1 MATIQHPQAQVGDAT
16 WLTPDEMRVLEA
28 VCDTLIPSLAPPE
41 GEDDPHGFY
50 ARTAGDL
57 NVAQAI
63 AETLAL
69 ESPETRADFKQLLG
83 LFNGP
88 AFGLLTLGRPRSFM
102 KMQLAQREQALQHMS
117 NSSLAKLRQGFQA
130 VKRLAVFVFYGAPDR
145 RALQSQLARARL
157 HARVAS
163 AIS

>member
-1 MATIQHPQAQVGDAT
+1 MATTQQSPAQVGAAS

-50 ARTAGDL
+50 ARKASDL

-69 ESPETRADFKQLLG
+69 ESPETKADFKQLLG

-88 AFGLLTLGRPRSFM
+88 AFGLLTVD
-102 KMQLAQREQALQHMS
+102 AH
-117 NSSLAKLRQGFQA
+117 A
-130 VKRLAVFVFYGAPDR
+130 V
-145 RALQSQLARARL
+145 S
-157 HARVAS
+157 
-163 AIS
+163 